1 MAVDGADAGGET
13 GLTSPDDSVDASV
26 PPEAAIA
33 AAAAAADEADAAA
46 AGAVAA
52 DGVAADEAAVDVEA
66 AVAAA
71 TIVVAAGFV
80 AVDDADAEGETRMP
94 SPWAPVAITSD
105 AETDARKVSMSS
117 WACEFI
123 SWPSDSASSLAESS

>member
-1 MAVDGADAGGET
+1 MDGADAGGET
-13 GLTSPDDSVDASV
+13 GLTSPDASVDASV

-33 AAAAAADEADAAA
+33 AAADADEADAAA

-80 AVDDADAEGETRMP
+80 AVDDVDAEDETRKP
-94 SPWAPVAITSD
+94 SSWAPVAITSD

-117 WACEFI
+117 WACGFV
-123 SWPSDSASSLAESS
+123 SWPSDSVSSLAESS